1 MTFGD
6 LDFLWLDD
14 LTNRLVFLIAF
25 FQVVITVKLMR
36 LESLYVKKFKKE

>member
-6 LDFLWLDD
+6 LDFPWLDD
-14 LTNRLVFLIAF
+14 LANRLVFLIAF

-36 LESLYVKKFKKE
+36 LESLYVKKFKED

>member
-36 LESLYVKKFKKE
+36 LDSLYVKKFKKD